1 MLIFVQVEMID
12 KEFMDKFTVT
22 SKEFIIK
29 HGITRQRAYE
39 LRNGAHKLLKSG
51 KMWTME
57 PRLFEG
63 EDFTFVRGRLFYREN
78 IELPVARRGRKKKI

>member
-1 MLIFVQVEMID
+1 ME
-12 KEFMDKFTVT
+12 KFTIT
-22 SKEFIIK
+22 SKEFINQ

-51 KMWTME
+51 KMWTMK

-63 EDFTFVRGRLFYREN
+63 EDFIFKRGRLFYREN